1 MHMAEMTSVSV
12 FRISKIYIIDIN
24 VYDMEVHAYGR
35 NDLRISFSNIEDI
48 YH

>member
-1 MHMAEMTSVSV
+1 MQMADMTFASI
-12 FRISKIYIIDIN
+12 FRISKMYIIDVN